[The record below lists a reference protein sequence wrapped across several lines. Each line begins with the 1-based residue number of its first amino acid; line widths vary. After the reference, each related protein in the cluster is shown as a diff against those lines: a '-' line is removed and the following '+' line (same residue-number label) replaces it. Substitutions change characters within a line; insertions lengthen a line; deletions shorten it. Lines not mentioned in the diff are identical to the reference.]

1 MIYTPEETIQYVA
14 EEDVKF
20 IRLAFTD
27 VFGTQKNISVMPGEL
42 ERAFKYG
49 IAIDASAIAGFGGVV
64 HSDLFLHPDPST
76 LAILPWR
83 PEHGRVVRMFCTITY
98 PDGREFAPDTRSLLK
113 RAVELAEAEGYSFY
127 IGSETEFYLFNRDEN
142 GEPTSVPYD
151 RAGYMDIA
159 PADKGENVRREICLD
174 LERMGIIPESSHH
187 AEGPGQNEIDFRR
200 SDPLT
205 AADNAVTFRSVVST
219 IAARNGLY
227 ADFSPKPI
235 KNRPG
240 NGFHIK
246 ISVANNARG
255 ELLPRVIAGIL
266 KRIPDMTLFLNTSD
280 ESYLRL
286 GANKAPKYI
295 TWSSEN
301 RSQLIRIPAPTGDSD
316 DLRAAELRSPDPLAN
331 PYLAFAL
338 LILAGL
344 EGLKDDAVLPLPA
357 DIDLYTADEQTLSG
371 FKTLPHDFEEA
382 VRAARSSDFINKYL
396 PAQITDCYCAKR

>member
-1 MIYTPEETIQYVA
+1 MIYTPEETVQYVM

-20 IRLAFTD
+20 IRLAFVD
-27 VFGTQKNISVMPGEL
+27 VFGVQKNISIMPGEL
-42 ERAFKYG
+42 ERAFRYG
-49 IAIDASAIAGFGGVV
+49 IAVDASAIAGFGGVV
-64 HSDLFLHPDPST
+64 HSDLILHPDPST
-76 LAILPWR
+76 LAVLPWR
-83 PEHGRVVRMFCTITY
+83 PEHGRVVRMFCSITH
-98 PDGREFAPDTRSLLK
+98 PDGREFACDTRTLLK
-113 RAVELAEAEGYSFY
+113 KAVGLAEREGYRFY
-127 IGSETEFYLFNRDEN
+127 IGSETEFYLFNRDEK
-142 GEPTSVPYD
+142 GQPTSEPYD
-151 RAGYMDIA
+151 NAGYMDIA

-205 AADNAVTFRSVVST
+205 AADDAVTFRSVVST

-235 KNRPG
+235 KNRSG

-246 ISVANNARG
+246 ISVANNERG
-255 ELLPRVIAGIL
+255 ELLPKVIAGIL
-266 KRIPDMTLFLNTSD
+266 RRVPEMTLFLNTSE
-280 ESYLRL
+280 ESYMRL

-301 RSQLIRIPAPTGDSD
+301 RSQLVRIPAPYGESQ
-316 DLRAAELRSPDPLAN
+316 DLRAAELRSPDSLAN

-344 EGLKDDAVLPLPA
+344 EGLKDDAELPVPV
-357 DIDLYTADEQTLSG
+357 DIDLYSADEQALKG
-371 FKTLPHDFEEA
+371 LKTLPHDLEEA
-382 VRAARSSDFINKYL
+382 IRAAKASEFISKSVHPKILESYCNK
-396 PAQITDCYCAKR
+396 

>member
-1 MIYTPEETIQYVA
+1 MIYTPEETIQFVA

-20 IRLAFTD
+20 IRLAFVD
-27 VFGTQKNISVMPGEL
+27 VFGRQKNISIMPGEL
-42 ERAFKYG
+42 ERAFRFG

-98 PDGREFAPDTRSLLK
+98 PDGREFAQDTRSFLK
-113 RAVELAEAEGYSFY
+113 MAVELAEKEGYSFY
-127 IGSETEFYLFNRDEN
+127 IGSETEFYLFNRDER
-142 GEPTSVPYD
+142 GDPTSEPYD
-151 RAGYMDIA
+151 TAGYMDIA

-187 AEGPGQNEIDFRR
+187 AEGPGQNKINFRR

-205 AADNAVTFRSVVST
+205 AADDAVTFRSVVST

-227 ADFSPKPI
+227 ADFSPKPL
-235 KNRPG
+235 KNRSG
-240 NGFHIK
+240 NGFHVEL
-246 ISVANNARG
+246 SVANNARG
-255 ELLPRVIAGIL
+255 ELLPRVIAGVL
-266 KRIPDMTLFLNTSD
+266 NRIPDITLFLNTSD

-301 RSQLIRIPAPTGDSD
+301 RSQLIRIPAPIGDSD

-331 PYLAFAL
+331 PYLTFAL

-344 EGLKDDAVLPLPA
+344 EGLKNDSELPLPA
-357 DIDLYTADEQTLSG
+357 DIDLYSADEQVLSRY
-371 FKTLPHDFEEA
+371 KALPHDIEEA
-382 VRAARSSDFINKYL
+382 VRAARSSDFIKEYL
-396 PAQITDCYCAKR
+396 PPQILECYCKKS

>member
-1 MIYTPEETIQYVA
+1 MSYTPEETMQYVV

-20 IRLAFTD
+20 IRLAFVD
-27 VFGTQKNISVMPGEL
+27 VFGTQKNISIMPGEL

-64 HSDLFLHPDPST
+64 HSDLFLHPDPAT

-98 PDGREFAPDTRSLLK
+98 PDGREFAPDTRSFLK
-113 RAVELAEAEGYSFY
+113 KAIALAEAEGFSFY

-142 GEPTSVPYD
+142 GAPTDEPYD
-151 RAGYMDIA
+151 LAGYMDIA

-187 AEGPGQNEIDFRR
+187 SEGPGQNEIDFRR
-200 SDPLT
+200 SDPLK
-205 AADNAVTFRSVVST
+205 AADDAVTFRSVVST

-227 ADFSPKPI
+227 ADFSPKPL
-235 KNRPG
+235 KNKPG

-246 ISVANNARG
+246 ISIANNERG
-255 ELLPRVIAGIL
+255 ELLPKVIAGVL
-266 KRIPDMTLFLNTSD
+266 RRIPDITLFLNTAD

-301 RSQLIRIPAPTGDSD
+301 RSQLIRIPAPIGESN

-338 LILAGL
+338 IILAGL
-344 EGLKDDAVLPLPA
+344 EGLRDGAELPLPA
-357 DIDLYTADEQTLSG
+357 DIDLYSADEQILSG
-371 FKTLPHDFEEA
+371 YKALPHDLEEA
-382 VRAARSSDFINKYL
+382 VRAARASDFIRKYV
-396 PAQITDCYCAKR
+396 PEQILDSYCKR

>member
-1 MIYTPEETIQYVA
+1 MSYTPDETMQYVA

-20 IRLAFTD
+20 IRLAFVD
-27 VFGTQKNISVMPGEL
+27 VFGTQKNISIQPGEL

-76 LAILPWR
+76 LAVLPWR

-98 PDGREFAPDTRSLLK
+98 PDGREFLPDTRSLLK
-113 RAVELAEAEGYSFY
+113 TAVAESEKAGYSFY
-127 IGSETEFYLFNRDEN
+127 FGSETEFYLFNRDEN
-142 GEPTSVPYD
+142 GNPTSEPYD
-151 RAGYMDIA
+151 MAGYMDIA

-200 SDPLT
+200 ADPLK
-205 AADNAVTFRSVVST
+205 AADDAVTFRSVVST

-246 ISVANNARG
+246 ISVANNERG
-255 ELLPRVIAGIL
+255 ELLPKVIAGIMN
-266 KRIPDMTLFLNTSD
+266 RIPDITLFLNTKE

-295 TWSSEN
+295 TWSGEN
-301 RSQLIRIPAPTGDSD
+301 RSQLIRIPAPFGYSH

-331 PYLAFAL
+331 PYLSFAL
-338 LILAGL
+338 LIYAGL
-344 EGLKDDAVLPLPA
+344 EGLRENAELPPA
-357 DIDLYTADEQTLSG
+357 TDIDLYSANEQLLSDL
-371 FKTLPHDFEEA
+371 KALPHDIEEA
-382 VRAARSSDFINKYL
+382 VKAAKESSFIRDHV
-396 PAQITDCYCAKR
+396 PAQILDSYSSR

>member
-1 MIYTPEETIQYVA
+1 MTYTPEETMQYVI

-20 IRLAFTD
+20 IRLAFVD
-27 VFGTQKNISVMPGEL
+27 VFGTQKNISIMPGEL

-49 IAIDASAIAGFGGVV
+49 VAIDASAIAGFGGVV

-98 PDGREFAPDTRSLLK
+98 PDGREFAPDTRSFLK
-113 RAVELAEAEGYSFY
+113 KAISLAEAEGFSFY
-127 IGSETEFYLFNRDEN
+127 IGSQTEFYLFNRDEH
-142 GEPTSVPYD
+142 GMPTSEPYD
-151 RAGYMDIA
+151 IAGYMDIA

-187 AEGPGQNEIDFRR
+187 AEGPGQNQIDFRR
-200 SDPLT
+200 ADPLK
-205 AADNAVTFRSVVST
+205 AADDAVTFRSVVST

-227 ADFSPKPI
+227 ADFSPKPL
-235 KNRPG
+235 KNKPG

-246 ISVANNARG
+246 ISVANNERG
-255 ELLPRVIAGIL
+255 ELLPKVIAGVL
-266 KRIPDMTLFLNTSD
+266 RRIPDITLFLNTSE
-280 ESYLRL
+280 ESFLRL

-301 RSQLIRIPAPTGDSD
+301 RSQLIRIPALTGESQ
-316 DLRAAELRSPDPLAN
+316 DLRAAELRSPDPLSN

-338 LILAGL
+338 IILAGL
-344 EGLKDDAVLPLPA
+344 EGLKDDAELPMAA
-357 DIDLYTADEQTLSG
+357 DIDLYNADEQTLSG
-371 FKTLPHDFEEA
+371 FKALPHDLEEA
-382 VRAARSSDFINKYL
+382 VRAARSSDFISKYV
-396 PAQITDCYCAKR
+396 PAQILDSYFRK

>member
-20 IRLAFTD
+20 IRLAFVD
-27 VFGTQKNISVMPGEL
+27 VFGTQKNISIMPGEL

-49 IAIDASAIAGFGGVV
+49 IAIDASAINGFGGVV

-76 LAILPWR
+76 LAVLPWR

-98 PDGREFAPDTRSLLK
+98 PDGREFLPDTRSFLK
-113 RAVELAEAEGYSFY
+113 KAVELAESEGYSFY
-127 IGSETEFYLFNRDEN
+127 IGSETEFYLFNRDDR
-142 GEPTSVPYD
+142 GEPTSEPYD
-151 RAGYMDIA
+151 NAGYMDIA
-159 PADKGENVRREICLD
+159 PADKGENVRREICLT
-174 LERMGIIPESSHH
+174 LEQMGIIPESSHH

-200 SDPLT
+200 ADPLT
-205 AADNAVTFRSVVST
+205 AADDAVTFRSVVST

-227 ADFSPKPI
+227 ADFSPKPL
-235 KNRPG
+235 KNKAG

-266 KRIPDMTLFLNTSD
+266 RRIPDITLFLNTSD
-280 ESYLRL
+280 VSYLRL

-301 RSQLIRIPAPTGDSD
+301 RSQLIRIPAPIGDSD
-316 DLRAAELRSPDPLAN
+316 DLRAAELRSPDSLAN

-344 EGLKDDAVLPLPA
+344 EGLKDDAEPPLPN
-357 DIDLYTADEQTLSG
+357 DIDLYSADEEVLSSL
-371 FKTLPHDFEEA
+371 KALPHDLEEA
-382 VRAARSSDFINKYL
+382 VRAAKSSSFVAGYL
-396 PAQITDCYCAKR
+396 PEQILECYIKR

>member
-1 MIYTPEETIQYVA
+1 MRYTAEETIQYVA

-20 IRLAFTD
+20 IRLAFVD
-27 VFGTQKNISVMPGEL
+27 VFGRQKNISIMPGEL

-64 HSDLFLHPDPST
+64 RSDLFLHPDPST
-76 LAILPWR
+76 LAVLPWR

-98 PDGREFAPDTRSLLK
+98 PDGREFRQDTRSLLIK
-113 RAVELAEAEGYSFY
+113 AVEIAESEGYSFY
-127 IGSETEFYLFNRDEN
+127 IGSETEFYLFERDEN
-142 GEPTSVPYD
+142 GAPTAGTYD
-151 RAGYMDIA
+151 SAGYMDIA
-159 PADKGENVRREICLD
+159 PAGKGENVRREICLD

-205 AADNAVTFRSVVST
+205 AADDAVTFRSVVST

-235 KNRPG
+235 KNRSG

-246 ISVANNARG
+246 ISVANNERG
-255 ELLPRVIAGIL
+255 ELLPKVIAGIL
-266 KRIPDMTLFLNTSD
+266 RRIPDITLFLNTAE

-286 GANKAPKYI
+286 GSNKAPKYI

-301 RSQLIRIPAPTGDSD
+301 RSQLIRIPAPIGESQ
-316 DLRAAELRSPDPLAN
+316 DLRAAELRSPDSLSN
-331 PYLAFAL
+331 PYLCFAL

-344 EGLKDDAVLPLPA
+344 EGLRDDAELPLPA
-357 DIDLYTADEQTLSG
+357 DFDIYSADESVL
-371 FKTLPHDFEEA
+371 KDYKALPRDLEEA
-382 VRAARSSDFINKYL
+382 IRAARSSDFINKYL
-396 PAQITDCYCAKR
+396 PEQIIESYCNR